1 MSRPICKAIEIAL
14 TLDAVGLVGGEYESE
29 PSVHSWCSF
38 NPHRIIKSHILDTTN
53 PTKCDITLNSPLV
66 YTSRERDHYL
76 NGGHAYNFL
85 MGHDFGDN
93 GDDDE
98 NENETDKSHSEANT
112 TIAVPQNTTIY
123 RTRTPIVYDLSN
135 ADFHG
140 HKTMRTDATVWLKL
154 MVVSLI
160 SGVPKIDENDRV
172 FTRVKRDI
180 QAGVC
185 QLQLCDLYKEAAM
198 AIRHTQSGGP
208 ADVAFTIETS
218 FVDPKLMNIEMMEI
232 AQRYVQEHDI
242 EMEEIPHEVE
252 QHITETAFLRTR
264 RAIVSAVITL
274 RSFDFAAYKDSR
286 FSLADLKTSPLNALM
301 KANRYGNNVDGTQRI
316 AMQGRDAF
324 EPTLYNSLPGIA
336 EIRANMAFVQRVYC
350 DAFVPLGDRP
360 CRYQAANDNVRK
372 LHMPHFIGEQG
383 TIPVVGF
390 FGSHTPHTR
399 EYASEEARRTELEL
413 YDYDDTTEE
422 HLTLMIAASLR
433 RHGMSRDL
441 FMATIKQYFAA
452 DNKAA
457 NASGLFITAVKII
470 ADAAT
475 FAANSIYYT
484 ADFRYQKLDRN
495 ATIVNAL
502 KRSTE
507 ALFKKHNVDSFDSTS
522 LNGTGNAGDCEDSAN
537 VAYTILQCF
546 GHGRY
551 RLGNEWRSPLLNS
564 VKAVLDRMVIFA
576 VGATVT
582 SAYVDNNNKPVDM
595 KEENRDLPI
604 VGDSLDNRSQCDG
617 HCYAIML
624 MDAVV
629 DQLLANG
636 NLDERQL
643 ATVRRQWP
651 QQFTKRDFTV
661 PVIVLE
667 GTGSVEPTLL
677 PVDEVYDDDANRRVE
692 RIQARCE
699 IAFLKEMKARLTSD
713 RDAYKDIIDMFSGE
727 GVPFYVEKQ
736 PINRRVSRFYR
747 ELIHGIALNLY
758 SKRETLS
765 QISFCKRV
773 HTGRGGEH
781 EVGYEYGVN
790 TGELLRSGTAHNK
803 EIALITPFKDIS
815 REWHHKVIRM
825 MESVENQMPIMRFG
839 HYTREQFTTGVYSR
853 FVPHTNRLGD
863 TTGRLIEAMLEKVA
877 GNPELTVV
885 RLQSREWKLRDKERL
900 AKLDRFISSF
910 DKVVC
915 HGIFAEKHIDRC
927 DALVDILLVVK
938 CQQ

>member
-1 MSRPICKAIEIAL
+1 MSTPICKGIEIAL
-14 TLDAVGLVGGEYESE
+14 TLDAVGLVGGEYESD

-38 NPHRIIKSHILDTTN
+38 NPHRIPKSHALDEVN
-53 PTKCDITLNSPLV
+53 PSKTKCGTINTMV
-66 YTSRERDHYL
+66 YTSNERQHYL
-76 NGGHAYNFL
+76 NGSDAYNFL
-85 MGHDFGDN
+85 MGHDFGD
-93 GDDDE
+93 DE
-98 NENETDKSHSEANT
+98 EGSGGEDHKQHVDT
-112 TIAVPQNTTIY
+112 TMVVPQNTSIY

-135 ADFHG
+135 PEFHG
-140 HKTMRTDATVWLKL
+140 HKMMRTDATVWLKL
-154 MVVSLI
+154 MVVSLV
-160 SGVPKIDENDRV
+160 SGVPKIDENDRL

-185 QLQLCDLYKEAAM
+185 QLQLCDLYKEAAI
-198 AIRHTQSGGP
+198 AIRHSQSGGA
-208 ADVAFTIETS
+208 ADVAFTIATS
-218 FVDPKLMNIEMMEI
+218 FLDPKLMNIEMLEI
-232 AQRYVQEHDI
+232 AQRYIEEHGI
-242 EMEEIPHEVE
+242 QMEEIPHEVE
-252 QHITETAFLRTR
+252 QHIAETAFARSR
-264 RAIVSAVITL
+264 RCIVSATITL
-274 RSFDFAAYKDSR
+274 RDFDFAAYKDSR
-286 FSLADLKTSPLNALM
+286 FSLTDLKTSPLNA
-301 KANRYGNNVDGTQRI
+301 NHYGCGIDGVPRI
-316 AMQGRDAF
+316 AMRGRDAF

-336 EIRANMAFVQRVYC
+336 EIRTNMAFVQRVYC
-350 DAFVPLGDRP
+350 DAFVPIGERP

-372 LHMPHFIGEQG
+372 LHMPHFINEQG

-390 FGSHTPHTR
+390 FASHTPHSR
-399 EYASEEARRTELEL
+399 EYANEDARRTELEL

-422 HLTLMIAASLR
+422 HLILMLNASLR
-433 RHGMSRDL
+433 RHGMSRDV
-441 FMATIKQYFAA
+441 FMSTVTQHFAA
-452 DNKAA
+452 DNKAVT
-457 NASGLFITAVKII
+457 ASGLFITAVKII
-470 ADAAT
+470 SDAAT
-475 FAANSIYYT
+475 FAANSVYYT

-495 ATIVNAL
+495 ATIDNAL
-502 KRSTE
+502 KRSRE
-507 ALFKKHNVDSFDSTS
+507 ARFKKLNVDSFDSTQ

-537 VAYTILQCF
+537 VAYSILQCF

-551 RLGNEWRSPLLNS
+551 RLGNKWRSPLLNC

-595 KEENRDLPI
+595 KDENRDLPI
-604 VGDSLDNRSQCDG
+604 VGDSLDGRSQCDG

-636 NLDERQL
+636 NLGETQMT
-643 ATVRRQWP
+643 AVRRQWP
-651 QQFTKRDFTV
+651 QAFTKRDFTV

-677 PVDEVYDDDANRRVE
+677 PVDEVFDDTNRRVE
-692 RIQARCE
+692 RIQARGE
-699 IAFLKEMKARLTSD
+699 IAFLKEMKARITGD
-713 RDAYKDIIDMFSGE
+713 RDAHKDIIDMFSGE
-727 GVPFYVEKQ
+727 GVPFYMEKQ
-736 PINRRVSRFYR
+736 PANRRVSRFYR

-758 SKRETLS
+758 SKREVLS

-781 EVGYEYGVN
+781 DVGYEYGVN
-790 TGELLRSGTAHNK
+790 TGELLRSGTTHNK

-815 REWHHKVIRM
+815 REWHNKVIRM

-839 HYTREQFTTGVYSR
+839 HYTREQFTVGVYSR
-853 FVPHTNRLGD
+853 FLPHTNKLGD

-938 CQQ
+938 C